1 MYKVLRIANRFN
13 LGGPSYN
20 VALLTKFLGEPFET
34 LLIGG
39 AIGENEESS
48 DHILKK
54 YGLKPMIIDEMVREI
69 DPKKDYAAYRKLV
82 ELIKDY
88 KPDVVH
94 THASKAGALG
104 RLAAYNCG
112 VPVIIHTFHGH
123 VFHSYFGKAKT
134 LFYKK
139 VERYMANRSSAIIAI
154 SDQQK
159 HELTNIHKVTN
170 SDKTHVIPLGFDL
183 SRFRENIEQKRVN
196 FRKTYKMKDDEL
208 AIGIVGRLV
217 PIKNHRMFLDAMH
230 VVMKNTRKKAKVFI
244 IGDGE
249 ESQSIREY
257 AEQLGFIISTPDSK
271 DESANLVFTSW
282 IKDVDWAY
290 AGLDIVALTSLNE
303 GTPVSLIE
311 AQATDKP
318 IVSTKVGGVEDVVA
332 EGKTALLCNSGDSSV
347 FAQNLLQLTENKELR
362 KQMSESGWAHV
373 RERYHYE
380 RLVKDMRDLYLELLP
395 K

>member
-20 VALLTKFLGEPFET
+20 VALLTKFLGDPFET

-48 DHILKK
+48 DHILQK
-54 YGLKPMIIDEMVREI
+54 YGLEPMIIDEMVREI
-69 DPKKDYAAYRKLV
+69 NPKLDVAAYKRLV
-82 ELIKDY
+82 QLIKDY

-112 VPVIIHTFHGH
+112 VPVIVHTFHGH
-123 VFHSYFGKAKT
+123 VFHSYFGKTKT

-159 HELTNIHKVTN
+159 HELTNIHKVCEA
-170 SDKTHVIPLGFDL
+170 DKTHVIPLGFDL
-183 SRFRENIEQKRVN
+183 SRFRENLEGKRID
-196 FRKTYKMKDDEL
+196 FRKTYDLKDDEI
-208 AIGIVGRLV
+208 AIGIIGRLV
-217 PIKNHRMFLDAMH
+217 PIKNHKMFLDALNI
-230 VVMKNTRKKAKVFI
+230 VLKNTKQKVKAFI

-249 ESQSIREY
+249 ESQSIKEY
-257 AEQLGFIISTPDSK
+257 SNQLGFKISTSDSPSQ
-271 DESANLVFTSW
+271 ETNLIFTSW
-282 IKDVDWAY
+282 IKDVDRAY

-332 EGKTALLCNSGDSSV
+332 EGKTALLCPSGDTPT
-347 FAQNLLQLTENKELR
+347 FAQNLLQLTENEELR
-362 KQMSESGWAHV
+362 HQMSTNGWEHV

-380 RLVKDMRDLYLELLP
+380 RLVNDMRDLYLELLP

>member
-48 DHILKK
+48 DHILEK
-54 YGLKPMIIDEMVREI
+54 YGLSPMIIDEMVREI
-69 DPKKDYAAYRKLV
+69 DPKRDIEAYKRLV
-82 ELIKDY
+82 KLIKDY

-104 RLAAYNCG
+104 RLAAHNCN
-112 VPVIIHTFHGH
+112 VPVIVHTFHGH

-139 VERYMANRSSAIIAI
+139 VERYMANKSSAIIAI

-159 HELTNIHKVTN
+159 YELTGIHKICAP
-170 SDKTHVIPLGFDL
+170 DKTHVIPLGFDL
-183 SRFRENIEQKRVN
+183 SRFRDGIETKRAD
-196 FRKTYKMKDDEL
+196 FRKTYNLSDDEI

-217 PIKNHRMFLDAMH
+217 PIKNHRMFLDAL
-230 VVMKNTRKKAKVFI
+230 NTALKGTTKKVRAFI

-249 ESQSIREY
+249 ESQAIREY
-257 AEQLGFIISTPDSK
+257 AKQLGFAIALPDNQTEK
-271 DESANLVFTSW
+271 ATLTFTSW
-282 IKDVDWAY
+282 IKNVDWAY

-332 EGKTALLCNSGDSSV
+332 EGKTALLCDSGDAKT
-347 FAQNLLQLTENKELR
+347 FAQHLLQLIENEELR
-362 KQMSESGWAHV
+362 TQMSSNGWAHV

-380 RLVKDMRDLYLELLP
+380 RLVKDMRDLYLQLLP
-395 K
+395 S